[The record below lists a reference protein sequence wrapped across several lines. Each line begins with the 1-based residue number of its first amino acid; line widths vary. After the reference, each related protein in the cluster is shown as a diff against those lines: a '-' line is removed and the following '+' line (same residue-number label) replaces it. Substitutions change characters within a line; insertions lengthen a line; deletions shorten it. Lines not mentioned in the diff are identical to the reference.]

1 MFPVWNVYVLYFSLD
16 QISGATDQRCNS
28 KEVGSSKALKVKY
41 VVADIF
47 HSVSEW
53 NQECILTLCGYA
65 SVFTSPMTICRLL
78 HSLVCWFFTYHP
90 APCWWRWGFM
100 SPCLLQWWVP
110 VLYELCNTRAFE
122 YNAWQWQRCRN
133 SKLFIP
139 RCRDSIR
146 NPPMP
151 SLLLDHKEFSQ
162 TKYVS
167 FCRCTWW
174 KWLKIQG
181 GGSW

>member
-1 MFPVWNVYVLYFSLD
+1 MLLLTFSTVSLSEIKNVSWLYVDMLQCLHPPWPSAGYCTLWCVDFSHITLLLAGGGED
-16 QISGATDQRCNS
+16 SCHRAYYSD
-28 KEVGSSKALKVKY
+28 GS
-41 VVADIF
+41 
-47 HSVSEW
+47 
-53 NQECILTLCGYA
+53 LCSA
-65 SVFTSPMTICRLL
+65 
-78 HSLVCWFFTYHP
+78 
-90 APCWWRWGFM
+90 
-100 SPCLLQWWVP
+100 
-110 VLYELCNTRAFE
+110 YELCNTRAFE

-151 SLLLDHKEFSQ
+151 SLLLDHKELSQ